1 MLNAGGAKGEAFGL
15 LRSQSGGL
23 KVVIKPSPT
32 DVGHLRADLK
42 GHAVRGGAITIA
54 AQACSFLIQL
64 TSVVVLARLL
74 SPEAF
79 GLIAMA
85 AVVTGLVGLFN
96 DLGLSQAVIQR
107 EDLTEAQL
115 SSLFWINLGLS
126 CALGLVVVALAPVVA
141 LVYGHPELFTIML
154 FLALSFPLTGASVQ
168 HRAILARQMRF
179 GRLKIIE
186 VAAALLGLIVG
197 IACALAGLG
206 YWSLVAM
213 SLSSALL
220 STLAFWLLANWYPA
234 RPGIAPG
241 TTGLVRF
248 GLNITGFNLLN
259 YFSRNADN
267 ALIGYAWGPAS
278 LGLYTRAY
286 GLLMM
291 PLTQIN
297 GPISQVAI
305 PALSRL
311 AGEPEAYRRAY
322 FRIVDKILLVTMP
335 LIGFLIAMSDE
346 VIFLAFGE
354 QWLGASPIFFWLGIA
369 ALTQPL
375 SNSVGWLLIT
385 QGRTDELLWWGII
398 SSPIIVGSFILGLSY
413 GAVGVASAYALCVT
427 FIVSPLLYSLVA
439 RKGPVKI
446 LNLFDS
452 LLSFF
457 FLALA
462 AYLAASLTSVAV
474 NFGTLENFAVCFAAS
489 LSGTSFVIAMIP
501 RCRIAATETLS
512 IGVSARSYFR

>member
-1 MLNAGGAKGEAFGL
+1 MIAG
-15 LRSQSGGL
+15 R
-23 KVVIKPSPT
+23 SPT
-32 DVGHLRADLK
+32 DVSHLRADLK
-42 GHAVRGGAITIA
+42 GYAVRGGAITIG

-126 CALGLVVVALAPVVA
+126 CALALVVVALAPLTA
-141 LVYGHPELFTIML
+141 LVYGEPELLAIML

-179 GRLKIIE
+179 GRLKAIE
-186 VAAALLGLIVG
+186 IAAALLGLLVG
-197 IACALAGLG
+197 IGCAIGGFG

-220 STLAFWLLANWYPA
+220 STAAFWLLANWYPS

-297 GPISQVAI
+297 GPIAQVAI

-311 AGEPEAYRRAY
+311 VDEPEAYRSAY

-346 VIFLAFGE
+346 VILLAFGD
-354 QWLGASPIFFWLGIA
+354 QWLGASPIFFWLGVA

-375 SNSVGWLLIT
+375 SNSVGWLFIT
-385 QGRTDELLWWGII
+385 QGRSDELLWWGLI
-398 SSPIIVGSFILGLSY
+398 SAPLIVISFSLGLSY
-413 GAVGVASAYALCVT
+413 GPVGVASAYALCVS
-427 FIVSPLLYSLVA
+427 FIVSPLLYAFAA
-439 RKGPVKI
+439 RKGPVKT
-446 LNLFDS
+446 LSLFKS
-452 LLSFF
+452 LFAFLM
-457 FLALA
+457 LALA
-462 AYLAASLTSVAV
+462 AGVAATITSTVIDVASLEK
-474 NFGTLENFAVCFAAS
+474 LFACFTAS
-489 LSGTSFVIAMIP
+489 LLIASMVTAMVP
-501 RCRIAATETLS
+501 RCRVAAIEIVN